1 MTILTNTYSASSA
14 NAAYASSTQS
24 SNGSHPTFS
33 EEMYSDPE
41 MRPYLEQYYEKA
53 YAPMRERIAENS
65 SNVRA
70 RMDIRPKPSRPKTV
84 ALRRKF
90 RRINMKP

>member
-41 MRPYLEQYYEKA
+41 MRPYLGSG
-53 YAPMRERIAENS
+53 PIN
-65 SNVRA
+65 
-70 RMDIRPKPSRPKTV
+70 
-84 ALRRKF
+84 F
-90 RRINMKP
+90 RSTFLVESGVSDW